1 MYQALYRKWRPET
14 FDDVLSQPVVTRTL
28 MNQLRTGTTAH
39 AYLFTGSRGTGKTT
53 CARILAK
60 AVNCEHPRED
70 GNPCLRC
77 SICKD
82 AEAGVLSDLIE
93 IDAASNNSVEDI
105 RDLREATV
113 YTPERCKYKVYII
126 DEVHMLSPSAFNAL
140 LKIME
145 EPPPYVKF
153 ILATTEI
160 HKVPATIISRCQR
173 FDFRRIRQEDLV
185 ERLRFIA
192 GEEKIDLAP
201 DAAQLMARLSDG
213 GMRDAI
219 SLLDRCS
226 AYGETI
232 TAQLT
237 AEAAGA
243 AGREYLIRMLEA
255 LHRGDAAS
263 LLGDVAALHD
273 SSKDLSR
280 LCEELILLLRDEM
293 LLKAT
298 GDTGLLRCM
307 ADEIPALQKLASGSD
322 METVMGML
330 DVMQSCRERM
340 GRAIDKRV
348 ELEMTLIR
356 LCSPKRQRTADAADS
371 EQVRALMQ
379 RIEQLEAGAPVK
391 PAPAV
396 PQAPPAVSE
405 PTPEVDLKTAKMADF
420 KPLSQWP
427 EILEEC
433 GRRNPAVRGTLA
445 GSQAVVNANV
455 ILIVAENPFF
465 LTMFKD
471 KQNAQSLGDA
481 VETIMGKRYVIRA
494 KCSASASKPRPVEE
508 MLEKAKNAGIST
520 TQSQN

>member
-28 MNQLRTGTTAH
+28 TNQLRTDTTAH

-70 GNPCLRC
+70 GNPCLQC

-126 DEVHMLSPSAFNAL
+126 DEVHMLSASAFNAL

-185 ERLRFIA
+185 ERLRYIA
-192 GEEKIDLAP
+192 QQEHIDLAP
-201 DAAQLMARLSDG
+201 DAAELMARLSDG

-232 TAQLT
+232 TAQIT

-255 LHRGDAAS
+255 IHKGDAAS
-263 LLGDVAALHD
+263 LLADVAALHD
-273 SSKDLSR
+273 ASKDLSR
-280 LCEELILLLRDEM
+280 LCEELILLMRDEM

-307 ADEIPALQKLASGSD
+307 ADEIPALQTLASGTD
-322 METVMGML
+322 MDTIMGML
-330 DVMQSCRERM
+330 DRMQSCRDRM
-340 GRAIDKRV
+340 GRAVDKRV

-356 LCSPKRQRTADAADS
+356 LCSPKRPQSTPDS
-371 EQVRALMQ
+371 AQVQALLA
-379 RIEQLEAGAPVK
+379 RIEQLEAGAPAK
-391 PAPAV
+391 PALTV
-396 PQAPPAVSE
+396 PQPPPVPE
-405 PTPEVDLKTAKMADF
+405 PTPEPEPAPAPEPAPVPAAPVQGIAAEAERKFFFCSQCGHKEPVGMKF
-420 KPLSQWP
+420 CSQCGSPL
-427 EILEEC
+427 
-433 GRRNPAVRGTLA
+433 
-445 GSQAVVNANV
+445 
-455 ILIVAENPFF
+455 
-465 LTMFKD
+465 
-471 KQNAQSLGDA
+471 
-481 VETIMGKRYVIRA
+481 
-494 KCSASASKPRPVEE
+494 
-508 MLEKAKNAGIST
+508 
-520 TQSQN
+520 